1 MTVYRRD
8 FDETKYML
16 FFIKDDE
23 LLKRY
28 NEIWEKTKN
37 NIKKNLIV
45 NQYTMKNI

>member
-1 MTVYRRD
+1 MSVYRRD
-8 FDETKYML
+8 FDETKYMF

-28 NEIWEKTKN
+28 NEIWEKAKN
-37 NIKKNLIV
+37 SIKKNLIV